1 MNIEK
6 IPDST
11 SITVLLLHC
20 LKQKLDLDYSVLLNV
35 GQERNDKA
43 KYDKELKRNG
53 EMFLLTWM

>member
-1 MNIEK
+1 MNIDE

-43 KYDKELKRNG
+43 KYDKEWR
-53 EMFLLTWM
+53 ERVRCFF